1 MNVTE
6 LLNVYFYALY
16 DVADQQAHS
25 GLTEGTCEA
34 AVRRNIAFNFNIPRY
49 VTVHR
54 VPDLVS
60 VYDEATGKTMI
71 VDKAKRPEVGQKI
84 ECATCKFYAKCT
96 RQPVDGLE
104 CCEDWRSKE

>member
-6 LLNVYFYALY
+6 VLNVYFYALY
-16 DVADQQAHS
+16 DEDDQQAHS
-25 GLTEGTCEA
+25 GLTGGICEA
-34 AVRRNIAFNFNIPRY
+34 AVHRNIAFNYNKPRY

-54 VPDLVS
+54 VPGLIS

-71 VDKAKRPEVGQKI
+71 VDKTKRPEVGQKI

-96 RQPVDGLE
+96 RQPADGLE
-104 CCEDWRSKE
+104 CCEDWRSEE